1 MSTLICTF
9 ICLILALE
17 LIVLTFLFKREKMF
31 CMCLIKN
38 IIYGSVR
45 RTTVKL
51 PLRISIN
58 NQVLNEML
66 GELTSCNSTNK
77 SLLLTYRVY

>member
-1 MSTLICTF
+1 MSTLIFTF
-9 ICLILALE
+9 YLLDTCIR
-17 LIVLTFLFKREKMF
+17 VNSLTFLFKREKMF

-66 GELTSCNSTNK
+66 SELTSCNSTNK
-77 SLLLTYRVY
+77 SLLLTHRV